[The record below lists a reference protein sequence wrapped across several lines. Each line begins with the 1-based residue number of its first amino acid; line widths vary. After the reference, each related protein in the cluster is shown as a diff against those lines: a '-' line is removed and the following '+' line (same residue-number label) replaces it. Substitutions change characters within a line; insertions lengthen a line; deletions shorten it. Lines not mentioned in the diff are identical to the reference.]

1 MKRRIIVIGAGAA
14 GLMAA
19 ATAAE
24 KGAQVT
30 LLEKNEKAGKKIY
43 ITGKGRCNL
52 ANACATEDFF
62 GNVVSHSKFLYSAI
76 YGFTP
81 QDTIDFFE
89 QNGLSVK
96 TERGN
101 RVFPVSDHASDVTK
115 TLVNVCKKRGV
126 DIRYNTE
133 VAEVLTES
141 FSSDGDN
148 ADPDADNNPES
159 SGKNHMSRITGVRVR
174 NSKKD
179 GETEVLKADAV
190 IIATGGLSYP
200 ATGSTGDGYMFAK
213 ELSHRVTDIRPA
225 LVPLNAKESFCTDLS
240 GLSLKNISI
249 RIMRGK
255 KKFYEDFGELL
266 FTHFGVSGPVILSG
280 SSYVVKEL
288 EKGELDLFIDLK
300 PALSVDELENRLLRE
315 FSDNINKNVD
325 NMFGAL
331 VPKKLTEPL
340 LMQAKI
346 PASRVCRDVTV
357 AERKAIVEAL
367 KGFRLTITSARD
379 IKEAIVTSGG
389 VDVRDINPSTME
401 SKIVK
406 GLYFVG
412 ELIDV
417 DALTGG
423 FNLQIAWSTGHLAG
437 ISAASIS

>member
-1 MKRRIIVIGAGAA
+1 
-14 GLMAA
+14 
-19 ATAAE
+19 
-24 KGAQVT
+24 
-30 LLEKNEKAGKKIY
+30 
-43 ITGKGRCNL
+43 
-52 ANACATEDFF
+52 
-62 GNVVSHSKFLYSAI
+62 
-76 YGFTP
+76 
-81 QDTIDFFE
+81 
-89 QNGLSVK
+89 
-96 TERGN
+96 
-101 RVFPVSDHASDVTK
+101 
-115 TLVNVCKKRGV
+115 
-126 DIRYNTE
+126 
-133 VAEVLTES
+133 
-141 FSSDGDN
+141 
-148 ADPDADNNPES
+148 
-159 SGKNHMSRITGVRVR
+159 MSRITGVRVR

-200 ATGSTGDGYMFAK
+200 TTGSTGDGYRFAK
-213 ELSHRVTDIRPA
+213 KLSHRVTDIRPA

-300 PALSVDELENRLLRE
+300 PALSAEELENRLLRE

-331 VPKKLTEPL
+331 VPKKLTEPV
-340 LMQAKI
+340 LMQAKL
-346 PASRVCRDVTV
+346 PSSRVCRDVTV
-357 AERKAIVEAL
+357 AERKAIVQAL
-367 KGFRLTITSARD
+367 KSFHLTITSARN
-379 IKEAIVTSGG
+379 INEAIITSGG

-406 GLYFVG
+406 GLYFAG

-437 ISAASIS
+437 ISAAESVI